1 MEVVFRSSQSAE
13 VNALFQRAYNL
24 DHNVVYVPIRHHSPA
39 CSFHVQKIVKFY
51 KPDAILI
58 EGPIDCN
65 PLIPHIVSAE
75 SEAPI
80 CIYCSYDDKTDV
92 LERGESG
99 KYRAYYPFLD
109 YSPELVAL
117 REGAARNIPVS
128 FIDLPY
134 KEYLFATKNEEE
146 NGKYDEQ
153 YFRHSQYVRM
163 LSEKTGCR
171 SFHEFWE
178 KYFELQGFHMTSEEF
193 VRQLFDYCYYTRADY
208 TQEMLTE
215 DGCEAREI
223 HMAKEIE
230 KARKVYDKVLVITG
244 GFHVKGLLE
253 LEGKKKKKKLS
264 KSPLS
269 KAYAKNYLMPYSFLE
284 SDQMRGYESGMPA
297 PAFYQHI
304 WENRDEAVAEQFMIR
319 IARQLKA
326 EGISMADK
334 IEAARMIRE
343 LALLR
348 GKMQP
353 GLYELMDA
361 VRSAFVKGEIFSA
374 DKPLTLLQK
383 SLQGTK
389 RGKLSKEADVPPL
402 VHDFR
407 ASVRSFRL
415 PARSTVPQETILDI
429 YKKER
434 HLRLSQF
441 FHCLAFL
448 GVPFCEKLR
457 GPNLARKQNI
467 NLIRETW
474 KYRFSAQVES
484 ALIDLSVYGGTVR
497 EAAQEMLRAKLY
509 KAKVRAGEV
518 ALLLLEAYLSG
529 LFSDFAMY
537 NQFIDEAIQADG
549 DFASMADCAYYLS
562 QIEKENQQADHA
574 RHKALSLFSVLDGG
588 EPAITAEKLIDL
600 YTMQPAD
607 QQFIEALELYLQR
620 EKRESQVE
628 GAVFGLLTSLGKRKI
643 DEVMQVAEGYFY
655 GSGDMQKQAPIFL
668 NGLFAG
674 AKDIFLYN
682 ESLLDGMSH
691 VLEELDEETFLQVLP
706 HLRLLFS
713 QFTPLEVD
721 TIAKQ
726 IARLY
731 GATEEVIKEEAISEE
746 VLTYAIQLDRKARE
760 ILMRRGLED
769 GE

>member
-1 MEVVFRSSQSAE
+1 MEVVLRSSQSAE
-13 VNALFQRAYNL
+13 VNAWFQRAYNL

-39 CSFHVQKIVKFY
+39 CSFHVQKIVALY

-65 PLIPHIVSAE
+65 PLIPHIVSAD
-75 SEAPI
+75 SKAPI
-80 CIYCSYDDKTDV
+80 CIYCSYDDKADV

-117 REGAARNIPVS
+117 REGAAKSIPVS

-134 KEYLFATKNEEE
+134 KEYLFTTKNEEE
-146 NGKYDEQ
+146 NRKYDEQ

-178 KYFELQGFHMTSEEF
+178 KYFEFQGFHMTCEEF
-193 VRQLFDYCYYTRADY
+193 VRQLFHYCYYTRADY

-253 LEGKKKKKKLS
+253 LEGKQKKLS

-269 KAYAKNYLMPYSFLE
+269 KTYAKNYLMPYSFLE
-284 SDQMRGYESGMPA
+284 SDQTRGYESGMPA

-326 EGISMADK
+326 EGISMADE

-361 VRSAFVKGEIFSA
+361 VRSAFVKSEIFSE
-374 DKPLTLLQK
+374 DKPLTLLQT
-383 SLQGTK
+383 SLHGTK

-407 ASVRSFRL
+407 ASVLSFRL

-467 NLIRETW
+467 NLMRETW

-509 KAKVRAGEV
+509 KAKGRAGEV

-529 LFSDFAMY
+529 LFSDFTLY
-537 NQFIDEAIQADG
+537 NPFIEEAIQTDG

-562 QIEKENQQADHA
+562 QIEKANQQADHA

-588 EPAITAEKLIDL
+588 EPAIIAEKLIDL

-607 QQFIEALELYLQR
+607 QQFIEALELYLQK

-628 GAVFGLLTSLGKRKI
+628 GAVFGLLTSLAKRTV

-668 NGLFAG
+668 SGLFAG

-691 VLEELDEETFLQVLP
+691 VLEVLDEETFLQVLP

-721 TIAKQ
+721 TIARQ
-726 IARLY
+726 VAGLY
-731 GATEEVIKEEAISEE
+731 GATEEVIKEEAISED
-746 VLTYAIQLDRKARE
+746 VLAYAMQLDWKARE

>member
-13 VNALFQRAYNL
+13 VNTLFQRAYNL
-24 DHNVVYVPIRHHSPA
+24 SNNVVYVPIRHHSPA
-39 CSFHVQKIVKFY
+39 CSFHVQKIVELY

-80 CIYCSYDDKTDV
+80 CIYCSYDDKADV
-92 LERGESG
+92 LEKGESG

-134 KEYLFATKNEEE
+134 KEYLYVTKNEEE
-146 NGKYDEQ
+146 REKHGEQ

-163 LSEKTGCR
+163 LSERTGCR

-193 VRQLFDYCYYTRADY
+193 IQQLFDYCYYTRADY
-208 TQEMLTE
+208 TQEMLIE
-215 DGCEAREI
+215 DGCMAREI

-253 LEGKKKKKKLS
+253 LEGEKKKLS

-269 KAYAKNYLMPYSFLE
+269 AAYAKTYLMPYSFLE
-284 SDQMRGYESGMPA
+284 SDQTRGYESGMPA

-304 WENRDEAVAEQFMIR
+304 WENRDEAAAEQFMIR
-319 IARQLKA
+319 VARQLKT
-326 EGISMADK
+326 EGISIADE

-348 GKMQP
+348 GKMRP

-361 VRSAFVKGEIFSA
+361 VRSAFVKGEISSA
-374 DKPLTLLQK
+374 DKPLMLLQK

-407 ASVRSFRL
+407 TSVRSFRL

-441 FHCLAFL
+441 LHCLASL

-467 NLIRETW
+467 NLMRETW

-509 KAKVRAGEV
+509 KAKWRAGEV
-518 ALLLLEAYLSG
+518 SLLLLDAYLSG
-529 LFSDFAMY
+529 LFSEFAMY
-537 NQFIDEAIQADG
+537 NQFIDEAVQKDG

-562 QIEKENQQADHA
+562 QIEKADQQADSA

-588 EPAITAEKLIDL
+588 EPAIIAEKLIDL
-600 YTMQPAD
+600 YTLQPVD
-607 QQFIEALELYLQR
+607 QQFIEALELYLQK

-628 GAVFGLLTSLGKRKI
+628 GAVFGLLTSLGKREI
-643 DEVMQVAEGYFY
+643 DDVMQVAEGYFY

-682 ESLLDGMSH
+682 ESLLGGMSH
-691 VLEELDEETFLQVLP
+691 VLEELDEEMFLQVLP

-721 TIAKQ
+721 TIARQ

-746 VLTYAIQLDRKARE
+746 VLTYAIQLDQKARG

>member
-253 LEGKKKKKKLS
+253 LEGKKKKLS

-588 EPAITAEKLIDL
+588 EPAIIAEKLIDL

>member
-99 KYRAYYPFLD
+99 KYRVYYPFLD

-208 TQEMLTE
+208 TQEMLIE

-230 KARKVYDKVLVITG
+230 KACKVYDKVLVITG

-253 LEGKKKKKKLS
+253 LEGKKKKLS

-269 KAYAKNYLMPYSFLE
+269 KAYAKNYLMPYSFWKAIRCVA
-284 SDQMRGYESGMPA
+284 MR
-297 PAFYQHI
+297 
-304 WENRDEAVAEQFMIR
+304 AV
-319 IARQLKA
+319 
-326 EGISMADK
+326 
-334 IEAARMIRE
+334 
-343 LALLR
+343 
-348 GKMQP
+348 
-353 GLYELMDA
+353 
-361 VRSAFVKGEIFSA
+361 
-374 DKPLTLLQK
+374 
-383 SLQGTK
+383 
-389 RGKLSKEADVPPL
+389 
-402 VHDFR
+402 
-407 ASVRSFRL
+407 
-415 PARSTVPQETILDI
+415 
-429 YKKER
+429 
-434 HLRLSQF
+434 
-441 FHCLAFL
+441 CL
-448 GVPFCEKLR
+448 
-457 GPNLARKQNI
+457 
-467 NLIRETW
+467 
-474 KYRFSAQVES
+474 
-484 ALIDLSVYGGTVR
+484 
-497 EAAQEMLRAKLY
+497 
-509 KAKVRAGEV
+509 
-518 ALLLLEAYLSG
+518 
-529 LFSDFAMY
+529 
-537 NQFIDEAIQADG
+537 
-549 DFASMADCAYYLS
+549 
-562 QIEKENQQADHA
+562 H
-574 RHKALSLFSVLDGG
+574 
-588 EPAITAEKLIDL
+588 
-600 YTMQPAD
+600 
-607 QQFIEALELYLQR
+607 
-620 EKRESQVE
+620 
-628 GAVFGLLTSLGKRKI
+628 
-643 DEVMQVAEGYFY
+643 
-655 GSGDMQKQAPIFL
+655 
-668 NGLFAG
+668 
-674 AKDIFLYN
+674 
-682 ESLLDGMSH
+682 
-691 VLEELDEETFLQVLP
+691 
-706 HLRLLFS
+706 LLFTNI
-713 QFTPLEVD
+713 FGRTGM
-721 TIAKQ
+721 K
-726 IARLY
+726 R
-731 GATEEVIKEEAISEE
+731 
-746 VLTYAIQLDRKARE
+746 
-760 ILMRRGLED
+760 
-769 GE
+769 

>member
-253 LEGKKKKKKLS
+253 LEGKKKKLS

-326 EGISMADK
+326 EGISMADE

-361 VRSAFVKGEIFSA
+361 VRSAFVKGEISSA
-374 DKPLTLLQK
+374 DKPLTLLQT

-509 KAKVRAGEV
+509 KAKGRAGEV

-588 EPAITAEKLIDL
+588 EPAIIAEKLIDL

-643 DEVMQVAEGYFY
+643 NEVMQVAEGYFY

-760 ILMRRGLED
+760 ILIRRGLED

>member
-13 VNALFQRAYNL
+13 VNTLFQRAYNL
-24 DHNVVYVPIRHHSPA
+24 SNNVVYVPIRHHSPA
-39 CSFHVQKIVKFY
+39 CSFHVQKIVELY

-58 EGPIDCN
+58 EGLMDCN
-65 PLIPHIVSAE
+65 SLIPHIVSAE
-75 SEAPI
+75 SETPI

-117 REGAARNIPVS
+117 REGAAQSIPVS
-128 FIDLPY
+128 FIDLPF
-134 KEYLFATKNEEE
+134 KEYLFVTKNEEE
-146 NGKYDEQ
+146 RGKYDEQ

-171 SFHEFWE
+171 SFHEFWD

-193 VRQLFDYCYYTRADY
+193 VHQLFDYCYYTRADY

-253 LEGKKKKKKLS
+253 LEGKKKQLS

-269 KAYAKNYLMPYSFLE
+269 KTYAKNYLMPYSFLE
-284 SDQMRGYESGMPA
+284 SDQTRGYESGMPA

-304 WENRDEAVAEQFMIR
+304 WENRDEAAAEQFMIR
-319 IARQLKA
+319 IARQLKT
-326 EGISMADK
+326 EGISMADE

-361 VRSAFVKGEIFSA
+361 VHSAFVKGEISSA
-374 DKPLTLLQK
+374 DKPLTLLQT

-434 HLRLSQF
+434 HLRLSQC

-467 NLIRETW
+467 NLMRETW

-509 KAKVRAGEV
+509 KAKGRAGEV
-518 ALLLLEAYLSG
+518 ALLLLDAYLSG
-529 LFSDFAMY
+529 LFSEFAMY
-537 NQFIDEAIQADG
+537 NQFIDEAVQEDG

-562 QIEKENQQADHA
+562 QIEKADQQADSA

-588 EPAITAEKLIDL
+588 EPAIIAEKLIDL
-600 YTMQPAD
+600 YTLQPAD
-607 QQFIEALELYLQR
+607 QQFIEALELYLQK

-682 ESLLDGMSH
+682 EWLLGGMSH
-691 VLEELDEETFLQVLP
+691 VLEELDEEMFLQVLP

-721 TIAKQ
+721 TIARQ

-746 VLTYAIQLDRKARE
+746 VLTYAIQLDQKARGS
-760 ILMRRGLED
+760 LMRRGLED

>member
-253 LEGKKKKKKLS
+253 LEGKKKKLS

-326 EGISMADK
+326 EGISMADE

-361 VRSAFVKGEIFSA
+361 VRSAFVKGEISSA
-374 DKPLTLLQK
+374 DKPLTLLQT

-509 KAKVRAGEV
+509 KAKGRAGEV

-588 EPAITAEKLIDL
+588 EPAIIAEKLIDL

-643 DEVMQVAEGYFY
+643 NEVMQVAEGYFY

-746 VLTYAIQLDRKARE
+746 VLAYAIQLDRKARE
-760 ILMRRGLED
+760 ILIRRGLED

>member
-13 VNALFQRAYNL
+13 VNTLFQRAYNL
-24 DHNVVYVPIRHHSPA
+24 SNNVVYVPIRHHSPA
-39 CSFHVQKIVKFY
+39 CSFHVQKIVELY

-80 CIYCSYDDKTDV
+80 CIYCSYDDKADV
-92 LERGESG
+92 LEKGESG

-134 KEYLFATKNEEE
+134 KEYLYVTKNEEE
-146 NGKYDEQ
+146 REKHGEQ

-163 LSEKTGCR
+163 LSERTGCR
-171 SFHEFWE
+171 NFHEFWE

-193 VRQLFDYCYYTRADY
+193 IQQLFDYCYYTRADY
-208 TQEMLTE
+208 TQEMLIE
-215 DGCEAREI
+215 DGCMAREI

-253 LEGKKKKKKLS
+253 LEGEKKKLS

-269 KAYAKNYLMPYSFLE
+269 AAYAKTYLMPYSFLE
-284 SDQMRGYESGMPA
+284 SDQTRGYESGMPA

-304 WENRDEAVAEQFMIR
+304 WENRDEAAAEQFMIR
-319 IARQLKA
+319 VARQLKT
-326 EGISMADK
+326 EGISIADE

-348 GKMQP
+348 GKMRP

-361 VRSAFVKGEIFSA
+361 VRSAFVKGEISSA
-374 DKPLTLLQK
+374 DKPLMLLQK

-407 ASVRSFRL
+407 TSVRSFRL

-441 FHCLAFL
+441 LHCLAFL

-467 NLIRETW
+467 NLMRETW

-509 KAKVRAGEV
+509 KAKWRAGEV
-518 ALLLLEAYLSG
+518 SLLLLDAYLSG
-529 LFSDFAMY
+529 LFSEFAMY
-537 NQFIDEAIQADG
+537 NQFIDEAVQKDG

-562 QIEKENQQADHA
+562 QIEKADQQADSA

-588 EPAITAEKLIDL
+588 EPAIIAEKLIDL
-600 YTMQPAD
+600 YTLQPAD
-607 QQFIEALELYLQR
+607 QQFIEALELYLQK

-628 GAVFGLLTSLGKRKI
+628 GAVFGLLTSLGKREI
-643 DEVMQVAEGYFY
+643 DDVMQVAEGYFY

-682 ESLLDGMSH
+682 ESLLGGMSH
-691 VLEELDEETFLQVLP
+691 VLEELDEEMFLQVLP

-721 TIAKQ
+721 TIARQ

-746 VLTYAIQLDRKARE
+746 VLTYAIQLDQKAQG

>member
-253 LEGKKKKKKLS
+253 LEGKKKKLS

-326 EGISMADK
+326 EGISMADE

-361 VRSAFVKGEIFSA
+361 VRSAFVKGEISSA
-374 DKPLTLLQK
+374 DKPLTLLQT

-509 KAKVRAGEV
+509 KAKGRAGEV

-588 EPAITAEKLIDL
+588 EPAIIAEKLIDL

-643 DEVMQVAEGYFY
+643 NEVMQVAEGYFY

-731 GATEEVIKEEAISEE
+731 GATEEVIKEEAISQE
-746 VLTYAIQLDRKARE
+746 VLAYAIQLDRKARE
-760 ILMRRGLED
+760 ILIKRGLED

>member
-13 VNALFQRAYNL
+13 VNSLFQRAYNL
-24 DHNVVYVPIRHHSPA
+24 SNNVVYVPIRHHSPA
-39 CSFHVQKIVKFY
+39 CSFHVQKIVELY

-92 LERGESG
+92 LEKGESG

-117 REGAARNIPVS
+117 REGAAHGIPVS
-128 FIDLPY
+128 FIDLPF
-134 KEYLFATKNEEE
+134 KEYLFVTKNEEE
-146 NGKYDEQ
+146 RGKHGEQ

-163 LSEKTGCR
+163 LSERTGCR

-193 VRQLFDYCYYTRADY
+193 IRQLFDYCYYTRADY
-208 TQEMLTE
+208 TQEMLIE
-215 DGCEAREI
+215 DGCVAREI

-230 KARKVYDKVLVITG
+230 KARKVYDKVLVVTG

-253 LEGKKKKKKLS
+253 LEGEKKKLS

-269 KAYAKNYLMPYSFLE
+269 AAYAKTYLMPYSFLE
-284 SDQMRGYESGMPA
+284 SDQTRGYESGMPA

-304 WENRDEAVAEQFMIR
+304 WENRDEATAEQFMIR
-319 IARQLKA
+319 VARQLKT
-326 EGISMADK
+326 EGISMADE

-361 VRSAFVKGEIFSA
+361 VRSAFVKGEISSV
-374 DKPLTLLQK
+374 DKPLTLLQT

-389 RGKLSKEADVPPL
+389 RGKLSKETDVPPL

-415 PARSTVPQETILDI
+415 PARSTVPHETILDI

-434 HLRLSQF
+434 HQHLSQF

-467 NLIRETW
+467 NLMRETW

-497 EAAQEMLRAKLY
+497 EAAQEVLRAKLY
-509 KAKVRAGEV
+509 KAKGRAGEV
-518 ALLLLEAYLSG
+518 SLLLMEAYLSG

-537 NQFIDEAIQADG
+537 TPFIDEAIQEDG
-549 DFASMADCAYYLS
+549 DFVSMADCAYYLS
-562 QIEKENQQADHA
+562 QIEKANQQADSA
-574 RHKALSLFSVLDGG
+574 RSKALSLFSILDGG
-588 EPAITAEKLIDL
+588 EPGIIAEKLIDL
-600 YTMQPAD
+600 YTLQPAD
-607 QQFIEALELYLQR
+607 QQFIEALELYLQK

-628 GAVFGLLTSLGKRKI
+628 GAVFGLLTSLAKRTV
-643 DEVMQVAEGYFY
+643 DDVMQAAEGYFY
-655 GSGDMQKQAPIFL
+655 GSGNMQKQAPLFL

-691 VLEELDEETFLQVLP
+691 VLQELDEETFLQVLP

-721 TIAKQ
+721 TIARQ

-731 GATEEVIKEEAISEE
+731 DTTEEAIKEEVISEA
-746 VLTYAIQLDRKARE
+746 VLTYAMQLDRKARE
-760 ILMRRGLED
+760 ILIRRGLED